1 MKKSVWAK
9 MLSFALVLVCV
20 MGLAACGGGGDTSAA
35 GTYKLQTIE
44 MAGMTMDLPQLA
56 EAAGVSE
63 DELKLNLELKE
74 DGTFVLDMAALQQA
88 DMSMEGTWEQSGS
101 NIKLT
106 AEGSTTSATLK
117 DGVITIADDS
127 AGISMTF
134 KK

>member
-1 MKKSVWAK
+1 
-9 MLSFALVLVCV
+9 
-20 MGLAACGGGGDTSAA
+20 
-35 GTYKLQTIE
+35 
-44 MAGMTMDLPQLA
+44 MTMDLPQLA

>member
-20 MGLAACGGGGDTSAA
+20 MGLAACSGGGDTSAA
-35 GTYKLQTIE
+35 GTYKLQTIK

-127 AGISMTF
+127 ADISMTF

>member
-20 MGLAACGGGGDTSAA
+20 MGLAACGGDTSAA